1 MNSLKL
7 DFEATECNG
16 WPKLRFFIDND
27 LYQDFE
33 FTKKFDTIELPLDM
47 LDGIHALEIE
57 LYGKTYKNTILD
69 NNKIID
75 DQSVTLK
82 NIWIDNVQILD
93 FVKYKGI
100 YHVKNEMLPQTLT
113 WKQNGSWKLHFE
125 YPINKWIQETQPSIY
140 SNT

>member
-1 MNSLKL
+1 
-7 DFEATECNG
+7 
-16 WPKLRFFIDND
+16 
-27 LYQDFE
+27 
-33 FTKKFDTIELPLDM
+33 M